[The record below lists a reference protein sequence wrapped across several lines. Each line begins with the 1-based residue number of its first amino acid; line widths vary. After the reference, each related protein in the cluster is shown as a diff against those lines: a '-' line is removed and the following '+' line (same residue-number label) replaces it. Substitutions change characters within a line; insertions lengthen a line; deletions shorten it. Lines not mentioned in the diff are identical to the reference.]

1 MGAITWRTSRRC
13 ANAWVGAD
21 VSETPFRDNA
31 VVLTGASRG
40 IGRELA
46 LQLASQGAWLALSAR
61 ETEVLEQVA
70 EECRRRGARAVVIP
84 ADVGEEA
91 QCAALVS
98 RAAEAFGR
106 IDTLVNNAGISM
118 WARFDELRDLS
129 VVERIMRVNY
139 LGSVYCTW
147 HALPHLKRSRGR
159 IVGVSSLTGKTG
171 VPTRSAYGA
180 SKHAMAGFF
189 DALRIELA
197 DSGVTVTMAY
207 PDFVATGIRERA
219 FGPDG
224 KPLGKSPVREAEVM
238 SVETCARLILR
249 AAAGRRRELVM
260 SRRGRLGMWLK
271 LLAPG
276 LIDGMARR
284 AIERGK

>member
-1 MGAITWRTSRRC
+1 
-13 ANAWVGAD
+13 VKPP
-21 VSETPFRDNA
+21 PFRDNA

-46 LQLASQGAWLALSAR
+46 FQLADQGAWLALAAR
-61 ETEVLEQVA
+61 DEGALEEVA
-70 EECRRRGARAVVIP
+70 AECRRRGARAVAIP

-91 QCAALVS
+91 QCAALVA
-98 RAAEAFGR
+98 RAVEALGR
-106 IDTLVNNAGISM
+106 IDTLINNAGISM

-147 HALPHLKRSRGR
+147 HALPHLRQTRGR

-171 VPTRSAYGA
+171 VPTRSAYAA

-189 DALRIELA
+189 DTLRIELA
-197 DSGVTVTMAY
+197 GSGVTVTMVY
-207 PDFVATGIRERA
+207 PDFVATEIRERA
-219 FGPDG
+219 FGADG
-224 KPLGKSPVREAEVM
+224 KSLGASPVREAEVM
-238 SVETCARLILR
+238 SVETCARLILE
-249 AAAGRRRELVM
+249 AAAGRRRESVM
-260 SRRGRLGMWLK
+260 SRRGRLGLWLK

-276 LIDGMARR
+276 LVDRIARR
-284 AIERGK
+284 AIERGR